1 MQRFGG
7 GGGGAAAAAADAAA
21 ATDDDDDGGA
31 DGVDLGNP
39 MAVKVSTMSETA
51 TADARVRGEW
61 AADEG
66 FVKAAEAGDRPA
78 LEAALRA
85 AGAAAAGRLLAQ
97 RDELGRTALHWAA
110 DRGHT
115 AIVELLLAHAAGAG
129 DAAAVATTAPSAV
142 VDARDADGMTPLW
155 NAVMCEHAEVVAA
168 LVRHGA
174 DVNAADEDGD
184 TPLSSASAAIRG
196 LLLAPS

>member
-1 MQRFGG
+1 MQRF
-7 GGGGAAAAAADAAA
+7 GGGAAAAAAAA
-21 ATDDDDDGGA
+21 ATDDDGDDDDAG
-31 DGVDLGNP
+31 GVDLGNP

-110 DRGHT
+110 DRGHA
-115 AIVELLLAHAAGAG
+115 AIVELLLARTAAAAAGDG
-129 DAAAVATTAPSAV
+129 AAAAAATAPSAV